1 MALAFNIMLK
11 ISFKNFIVSVCCLFT
26 AISLRAQD
34 AEFSQFFAA
43 PLHLNPAMIGFS
55 SEPRLVVNFRDQYPS
70 FNQGYITLAASY
82 DQHFDKLNSSFGGS
96 VFADRTGSGIYN
108 TYYLTGF
115 YAYQLHL
122 SENLLLKA
130 GLQASYLQQN
140 LNWDKVIL
148 GDMIDPLTGE
158 AIIPSGEDL
167 PLRETLHRPDFGAG
181 VLAYNSKLYIGASFK
196 HVSRPDLSFTTVADS
211 DNRLPVRSSFH
222 AGYTFYVGPEKF
234 RKSRFYVMPNLLF
247 SNQGKFNQVNAGV
260 YGGKGIIFGGLQFR
274 HTTQTPDAFITTIG
288 IRKDI
293 VQVGYSYDFTVSKL
307 NTNAGA
313 HEISVMFDFG
323 NTDAV
328 RDAQKRKKSAECPA
342 LFGQ

>member
-1 MALAFNIMLK
+1 MLK
-11 ISFKNFIVSVCCLFT
+11 SIARYFLVFFCCLSAT
-26 AISLRAQD
+26 ASLQAQD

-55 SEPRLVVNFRDQYPS
+55 PMPRVVVNFRDQYPS

-122 SENLLLKA
+122 NENLLLKA

-181 VLAYNSKLYIGASFK
+181 ILAYNEKFYIGASVK
-196 HVSRPDLSFTTVADS
+196 HVSRPNLSFTTVADS
-211 DNRLPVRSSFH
+211 DNRLPVRSSIH
-222 AGYTFYVGPEKF
+222 AGYTFYVGAEKF
-234 RKSRFYVMPNLLF
+234 MKSRFYVMPNILLI
-247 SNQGKFNQVNAGV
+247 NQGKFNQINAGV
-260 YGGKGIIFGGLQFR
+260 YAGKGIIFGGLQFR
-274 HTTQTPDAFITTIG
+274 HTMQNPDAFITTIG
-288 IRKDI
+288 VRKDI
-293 VQVGYSYDFTVSKL
+293 VQVGYSYDFTVSNL

-313 HEISVMFDFG
+313 HEISVMLDFG
-323 NTDAV
+323 NTQAV
-328 RDAQKRKKSAECPA
+328 RDARKRKKTAECPA